1 MWDRRRLMA
10 GVREFHS
17 LFSFCLSDSATRLE
31 LTSADIAIRLWNVS
45 AESEW
50 EWEVKREMKTKRNL
64 SLNAASRVDTRC
76 RESRAI
82 EKWNLNKLRNTTALT
97 LNLLKLCRESSE
109 SKFESQSQWDAGTL
123 LAALGEINE
132 HTRQDSQRP
141 TVRPHGMAW
150 KFNSMRLF
158 FVWSRL
164 STLFFFH
171 SLHFESIREL
181 WVNKQ
186 QYKRVSLTECSIL
199 CNNRVNNQPSSTVEK
214 MRWKNGNYAVDGSK
228 SRWNSQL
235 NTSLSR

>member
-1 MWDRRRLMA
+1 MN
-10 GVREFHS
+10 VRPSTAYGWGERVSFT
-17 LFSFCLSDSATRLE
+17 FFFCLSDSATRLE

-164 STLFFFH
+164 STLFFPF
-171 SLHFESIREL
+171 SPFRVYPRALS
-181 WVNKQ
+181 Q
-186 QYKRVSLTECSIL
+186 QAAVQASQSHRV
-199 CNNRVNNQPSSTVEK
+199 
-214 MRWKNGNYAVDGSK
+214 
-228 SRWNSQL
+228 L
-235 NTSLSR
+235 NFM